1 MDIELGNSID
11 FPKAG
16 HRWFWDTLQLLQLY
30 VLLSTL
36 KPLLYVEIQPH
47 ANYINI
53 SIVKLWS
60 LLLAD
65 RE

>member
-36 KPLLYVEIQPH
+36 KPLLYVDARTRPMG
-47 ANYINI
+47 
-53 SIVKLWS
+53 
-60 LLLAD
+60 
-65 RE
+65 